1 MKACKQTPGDC
12 GMNMM
17 SLQERREEQAVPDFV
32 RDLRSDFDDFDPAAQ
47 PAAAPRSTLLE
58 RLTWFRNLPLAR
70 KINTVFGT
78 FLGVGL
84 LMVLVLGLGLG
95 ELWNRYNSTAR
106 VQETLVA
113 AGQLHSSADALRY
126 HSVRVLYDRSAALR
140 EAQSAAA
147 STVLTHV
154 VGLETAVN
162 AEAPELSPR
171 VAAVREEVMR
181 FESTFERASETARDG
196 GNANTAAEAVSAQ
209 GNVLMAA
216 SAKLAS
222 ELAARGEAQEASGI
236 SYFFNMILIIAVLAA
251 VGAAV
256 LLLGLA
262 YLSRDFSRKIVEIT
276 GAMTRLADG
285 DRNFDIAGADR
296 EDEIGA
302 MVRALD
308 LFKRA
313 SKRLETWARERS
325 EKAEQELQ
333 LQQER
338 ERERLEAEARKA
350 ALLDEVARQFE
361 RTVGDVVS
369 GVAAASSQLH
379 TTASRM
385 ATSAEEASR
394 RTGEVATSM
403 EEANAGATAA
413 AAASDEFALSI
424 SEISR
429 QAASSSELAR
439 LATVATGEAD
449 ETISALAA
457 SAEEVGQIVE
467 LIQTIAQRTNLLAL
481 NASIEA
487 ARGGEAGR
495 GFAVVASEVKELA
508 MQTSRATEKVA
519 DQIRAMQSTTG
530 ASVKALRA
538 IAGQVKELE
547 STAVSIAT
555 AVDQQ
560 SVAGR
565 DLAQSIDLAAR
576 GTEKVSG
583 HIEDVRQLSL
593 STGAAASQVLSSAN
607 DLESQA
613 SHLGEQVRG
622 FLRTVRTG

>member
-1 MKACKQTPGDC
+1 
-12 GMNMM
+12 MNMM
-17 SLQERREEQAVPDFV
+17 SLQERREEQAMPDFV
-32 RDLRSDFDDFDPAAQ
+32 RDLRSDFDLEDDRAGAGSFANPDV
-47 PAAAPRSTLLE
+47 APVRTTLLE
-58 RLTWFRNLPLAR
+58 RMGWFRNLPLAN
-70 KINTVFGT
+70 KINAIFGT
-78 FLGVGL
+78 FLAAGL
-84 LMVLVLGLGLG
+84 VMSLVLGLGLAH
-95 ELWNRYNSTAR
+95 LWDRYNASAR
-106 VQETLVA
+106 MQETLVA
-113 AGQLHSSADALRY
+113 AGQLQSSAGELRY
-126 HSVRVLYDRSAALR
+126 RSVHGIYDRSPEMREQQRAGASALLTQMTAIEATIGREAPDLAPQAAALR
-140 EAQSAAA
+140 EEFAKF
-147 STVLTHV
+147 
-154 VGLETAVN
+154 E
-162 AEAPELSPR
+162 
-171 VAAVREEVMR
+171 AAV
-181 FESTFERASETARDG
+181 ERASDTVRGG
-196 GNANTAAEAVSAQ
+196 GNANAAAAAVANQ
-209 GNVLMAA
+209 GSVLMAA
-216 SAKLAS
+216 AARLSA
-222 ELAARGEAQEASGI
+222 EIAARGEAQEARGI
-236 SYFFNMILIIAVLAA
+236 AYFFNMILILAA
-251 VGAAV
+251 LAAFGAVV

-262 YLSRDFSRKIVEIT
+262 YLSRDFSRKIVEIA
-276 GAMTRLADG
+276 GGMNQLAAG
-285 DRNFDIAGADR
+285 DRHFHIDGAER
-296 EDEIGA
+296 KDEVGQ

-313 SKRLETWARERS
+313 NKWMEDRARERS

-338 ERERLEAEARKA
+338 ERERIEAETRRA
-350 ALLDEVARQFE
+350 AMLEDVARQFE
-361 RTVGDVVS
+361 RTVGDVVN

-394 RTGEVATSM
+394 RTGEVAVSM
-403 EEANAGATAA
+403 EEANTGATAA

-439 LATVATGEAD
+439 LASEATGEAD

-547 STAVSIAT
+547 TTAVSIAT

-576 GTEKVSG
+576 GTEKVAA

-607 DLESQA
+607 ELEGQA
-613 SHLGEQVRG
+613 AHLSEQVRS
-622 FLRTVRTG
+622 FLRTVRAG

>member
-1 MKACKQTPGDC
+1 
-12 GMNMM
+12 MNMM
-17 SLQERREEQAVPDFV
+17 SFQERSEEQAVPDAM
-32 RDLRSDFDDFDPAAQ
+32 RDIMLEMGMSGSNDETIAV
-47 PAAAPRSTLLE
+47 AAPPQHSFLE
-58 RLTWFRNLPLAR
+58 RFSWFRDLPLAG
-70 KINTVFGT
+70 KINAIFGT
-78 FLGVGL
+78 FLVTGV
-84 LMVLVLGLGLG
+84 MMAVVLGLGLG
-95 ELWNRYNSTAR
+95 ELWNRYQASAWM
-106 VQETLVA
+106 QETVVA
-113 AGQLHSSADALRY
+113 ANVLRSDAADLRY
-126 HSVRVLYDRSAALR
+126 HSVAALYDRRTGTRERQRQSEAAVAEQIAAL
-140 EAQSAAA
+140 
-147 STVLTHV
+147 
-154 VGLETAVN
+154 G
-162 AEAPELSPR
+162 
-171 VAAVREEVMR
+171 AAVAE
-181 FESTFERASETARDG
+181 
-196 GNANTAAEAVSAQ
+196 NTAELEPRLDALRADLDGFRDAYIDAADAVRGGANVQNAAQ
-209 GNVLMAA
+209 EVSIAGDRLMADI
-216 SAKLAS
+216 
-222 ELAARGEAQEASGI
+222 AAFTTDVATLDKRDEASGI
-236 SYFFNMILIIAVLAA
+236 AYFFNMIAV
-251 VGAAV
+251 VGILGLLSGAV
-256 LLLGLA
+256 LLIGLA
-262 YLSRDFSRKIVEIT
+262 YLSRSFARKIVEIT
-276 GAMTRLADG
+276 GAMTMLAEG
-285 DRNFDIAGADR
+285 NRNFHVDGEGR
-296 EDEIGA
+296 KDEIGA
-302 MVRALD
+302 MVRALE

-313 SKRLETWARERS
+313 NKWIEARARERA
-325 EKAEQELQ
+325 EKIEQELQ
-333 LQQER
+333 LQQDR
-338 ERERLEAEARKA
+338 ERERVEAEARRV
-350 ALLDEVARQFE
+350 ALLDEVATQFE

-379 TTASRM
+379 TTATRM
-385 ATSAEEASR
+385 AESAEEASR
-394 RTGEVATSM
+394 RTGEAAASM
-403 EEANAGATAA
+403 DEANAGATAA

-530 ASVKALRA
+530 ASVKALRS

-576 GTEKVSG
+576 GTEKVAG
-583 HIEDVRQLSL
+583 HIDDVRELSL

-607 DLESQA
+607 ELEAQA
-613 SHLGEQVRG
+613 AHLREQVRG
-622 FLRTVRTG
+622 FLSRVRAG

>member
-1 MKACKQTPGDC
+1 
-12 GMNMM
+12 MNMM
-17 SLQERREEQAVPDFV
+17 SLQDRREEQAVPDFV
-32 RDLRSDFDDFDPAAQ
+32 RQIRLEDSYDQNDPVDAT
-47 PAAAPRSTLLE
+47 PATATRVTMLE
-58 RLTWFRNLPLAR
+58 RMSWFRNLSLSG
-70 KINTVFGT
+70 KINAIFGT

-84 LMVLVLGLGLG
+84 LMVLVIGLGLG
-95 ELWNRYNSTAR
+95 ELWNRYNSSAR

-113 AGQLHSSADALRY
+113 AGHLQSTAGELRY
-126 HSVRVLYDRSAALR
+126 HSVRVLYDRSADLRQAQRAGESALTTQVASI
-140 EAQSAAA
+140 EAAI
-147 STVLTHV
+147 
-154 VGLETAVN
+154 N
-162 AEAPELSPR
+162 DEAPELAPR
-171 VAAVREEVMR
+171 VAAVREQLSQ
-181 FESTFERASETARDG
+181 FKSTFDSAGEAVREG
-196 GNANTAAEAVSAQ
+196 GNSNAAAEAVSAK
-209 GNVLMAA
+209 GSALMAA
-216 SAKLAS
+216 SAELAADI
-222 ELAARGEAQEASGI
+222 AARGEKQEATGI
-236 SYFFNMILIIAVLAA
+236 DYFFNMILILAA
-251 VGAAV
+251 LAAIGGAV

-276 GAMTRLADG
+276 DAMTRLAGG
-285 DRNFDIAGADR
+285 DRNFAIDGEER
-296 EDEIGA
+296 KDEIGA

-313 SKRLETWARERS
+313 SKRLESWARERS

-385 ATSAEEASR
+385 ASSAEEASR
-394 RTGEVATSM
+394 RTGEVAVSM

-519 DQIRAMQSTTG
+519 EQIRAMQSTTG

-538 IAGQVKELE
+538 IAGQVQDLE

-576 GTEKVSG
+576 GTEKVSA

-593 STGAAASQVLSSAN
+593 STGAAASQVLLSAN
-607 DLESQA
+607 ELEAQA
-613 SHLGEQVRG
+613 SHLGDQVRG
-622 FLRTVRTG
+622 FLRTVRMG

>member
-1 MKACKQTPGDC
+1 
-12 GMNMM
+12 MNMM
-17 SLQERREEQAVPDFV
+17 SWQEHREEQAVPEFV
-32 RDLRSDFDDFDPAAQ
+32 RDLRVDLERQDGPGGVGGGAAAQ
-47 PAAAPRSTLLE
+47 RTTLLE
-58 RLTWFRNLPLAR
+58 RLAWFRNLSLAR
-70 KINTVFGT
+70 KINTIFGT
-78 FLGVGL
+78 FFAVGL
-84 LMVLVLGLGLG
+84 LMTLVLGLGLT
-95 ELWNRYNSTAR
+95 ELWNRYNASAR

-113 AGQLHSSADALRY
+113 AGQLQSGAGELRY
-126 HSVRVLYDRSAALR
+126 HSVRVLYDRSGALR
-140 EAQSAAA
+140 EAQRSSASAVLSQITAIEAA
-147 STVLTHV
+147 
-154 VGLETAVN
+154 VGKDL
-162 AEAPELSPR
+162 PELSTG
-171 VAAVREEVMR
+171 VADVREELVS
-181 FESTFERASETARDG
+181 FATTFDAASDSVRAG
-196 GNANTAAEAVSAQ
+196 GSANAAAADVSQQGSAV
-209 GNVLMAA
+209 MAA
-216 SAKLAS
+216 SDRLAAAI
-222 ELAARGEAQEASGI
+222 AARGEAQEARGI
-236 SYFFNMILIIAVLAA
+236 AYFFNMIVILAILAA
-251 VGAAV
+251 IGAVV
-256 LLLGLA
+256 LMLGLA
-262 YLSRDFSRKIVEIT
+262 YLSRDFSRKIVEIA
-276 GAMTRLADG
+276 GGMNQLAEG
-285 DRNFDIAGADR
+285 DRHFTIEGADR
-296 EDEIGA
+296 QDEVGQ

-308 LFKRA
+308 LFKKANKWMEDR
-313 SKRLETWARERS
+313 ARERS
-325 EKAEQELQ
+325 ERAEQELQ

-338 ERERLEAEARKA
+338 ERERAEAEAKRA
-350 ALLDEVARQFE
+350 ALLDDVARQFE

-385 ATSAEEASR
+385 AQSAEEASR
-394 RTGEVATSM
+394 RTGEVAASM

-519 DQIRAMQSTTG
+519 DQIRAMQTTTG

-538 IAGQVKELE
+538 IAGQVRDLE

-576 GTEKVSG
+576 GTEKVSA

-607 DLESQA
+607 ELEAQA
-613 SHLGEQVRG
+613 AHLGDQVRG
-622 FLRTVRTG
+622 FLQTVRAG

>member
-1 MKACKQTPGDC
+1 
-12 GMNMM
+12 MNMM
-17 SLQERREEQAVPDFV
+17 SWQDRREEQAVPDFV
-32 RDLRSDFDDFDPAAQ
+32 RDLRSEAAMDDAEFAPARADE
-47 PAAAPRSTLLE
+47 ARASLLE
-58 RLTWFRNLPLAR
+58 RMAWFRNLSLAR
-70 KINTVFGT
+70 KINAVFGT
-78 FLGVGL
+78 FLGVGV

-95 ELWNRYNSTAR
+95 ELWNRYNSSAR
-106 VQETLVA
+106 MQETLVA
-113 AGQLHSSADALRY
+113 AGHLQSTAGELRY
-126 HSVRVLYDRSAALR
+126 HSVRAIYDRSSAQR
-140 EAQSAAA
+140 EAQRA
-147 STVLTHV
+147 STSALLSQVTAI
-154 VGLETAVN
+154 ETAVA
-162 AEAPELSPR
+162 AEAPELAPR
-171 VAAVREEVMR
+171 MAAIHDTFSR
-181 FESTFERASETARDG
+181 FETTYDKAGDASRSGGDANGLAAGVARQGD
-196 GNANTAAEAVSAQ
+196 AV
-209 GNVLMAA
+209 MAA
-216 SAKLAS
+216 SAALAT
-222 ELAARGEAQEASGI
+222 EIATRGEVQEARGI
-236 SYFFNMILIIAVLAA
+236 RYFFNMILILGVLAA

-262 YLSRDFSRKIVEIT
+262 YLSRDFARKINEIT
-276 GAMTRLADG
+276 DGMTRLADG
-285 DRNFDIAGADR
+285 DRNFDIAGAER
-296 EDEIGA
+296 QDEIGA
-302 MVRALD
+302 MIRALD

-313 SKRLETWARERS
+313 SKRLEMWARERS

-338 ERERLEAEARKA
+338 ERERREAEARKA

-538 IAGQVKELE
+538 IAGQVKDLE

-607 DLESQA
+607 ELEAQA
-613 SHLGEQVRG
+613 AHLGDQVRG
-622 FLRTVRTG
+622 FLQTVRAG

>member
-1 MKACKQTPGDC
+1 
-12 GMNMM
+12 MNMM
-17 SLQERREEQAVPDFV
+17 SLQDRREEQAVPDFV
-32 RDLRSDFDDFDPAAQ
+32 RQIRMEDSFDQSEAGDTAA
-47 PAAAPRSTLLE
+47 PAAARVTMLE
-58 RLTWFRNLPLAR
+58 RMGWFRNLTLAG
-70 KINTVFGT
+70 KINAIFGT

-95 ELWNRYNSTAR
+95 ELWNRYNSSAR

-113 AGQLHSSADALRY
+113 AGQLQSTAGELRY
-126 HSVRVLYDRSAALR
+126 HSVRVLYDRSSDLR
-140 EAQSAAA
+140 EAQRAGESALTAQVASIEAA
-147 STVLTHV
+147 I
-154 VGLETAVN
+154 N
-162 AEAPELSPR
+162 DDAPELAPR
-171 VAAVREEVMR
+171 VAAVRDELTA
-181 FESTFERASETARDG
+181 FKSTFDRAGEALREG
-196 GNANTAAEAVSAQ
+196 GNANAAAEAVSAK
-209 GNVLMAA
+209 GSALMAA
-216 SAKLAS
+216 SAQLAS
-222 ELAARGEAQEASGI
+222 DIAARGETQEAKGI
-236 SYFFNMILIIAVLAA
+236 DYFFDMILILAVLAA
-251 VGAAV
+251 VGGAALV
-256 LLLGLA
+256 LGLA

-276 GAMTRLADG
+276 DAMTRLADG
-285 DRNFDIAGADR
+285 DRNFAIDGEER
-296 EDEIGA
+296 KDEIGA

-338 ERERLEAEARKA
+338 ERERLEAEAKRA
-350 ALLDEVARQFE
+350 ALLDDVARQFE

-385 ATSAEEASR
+385 ASSAEEASR
-394 RTGEVATSM
+394 RTGEVAVSM

-519 DQIRAMQSTTG
+519 EQIRAMQSTTG

-538 IAGQVKELE
+538 IAGQVQDLE

-576 GTEKVSG
+576 GTEKVSA

-593 STGAAASQVLSSAN
+593 STGAAASQVLLSAN
-607 DLESQA
+607 ELEAQA
-613 SHLGEQVRG
+613 SHLGDQVRG
-622 FLRTVRTG
+622 FLRTVRMG

>member
-1 MKACKQTPGDC
+1 
-12 GMNMM
+12 MNMM

-32 RDLRSDFDDFDPAAQ
+32 RDLRSDFALEDAGVGDADVPQ
-47 PAAAPRSTLLE
+47 AAPRTTLLE
-58 RLTWFRNLPLAR
+58 RLTWFRNLSLSG
-70 KINTVFGT
+70 KINAVFGT
-78 FLGVGL
+78 FLGVGV
-84 LMVLVLGLGLG
+84 LMTLVLGLGLTH
-95 ELWNRYNSTAR
+95 LWDRYNASAR
-106 VQETLVA
+106 MQETLVA
-113 AGQLHSSADALRY
+113 AGQLQMAASELRH
-126 HSVRVLYDRSAALR
+126 HSVRVVYNRSTAPR
-140 EAQSAAA
+140 EAQRASESALLTQLTAIEASIAEEAPQLAPRVNAVRAELARFETTFDRAADSVRGGGDANAAA
-147 STVLTHV
+147 SDVA
-154 VGLETAVN
+154 GQGTAVM
-162 AEAPELSPR
+162 A
-171 VAAVREEVMR
+171 
-181 FESTFERASETARDG
+181 TTA
-196 GNANTAAEAVSAQ
+196 Q
-209 GNVLMAA
+209 
-216 SAKLAS
+216 LAS
-222 ELAARGEAQEASGI
+222 DLAAAGEAQEARGI
-236 SYFFNMILIIAVLAA
+236 GYFFNMILILAALAA

-256 LLLGLA
+256 LLLGLT
-262 YLSRDFSRKIVEIT
+262 YLSRDFSNKIVEIAK
-276 GAMTRLADG
+276 GMNQLASG
-285 DRNFDIAGADR
+285 DRHFTIEGADR
-296 EDEIGA
+296 QDEIGQ

-313 SKRLETWARERS
+313 NKWMEDRAREKAER
-325 EKAEQELQ
+325 AEQELQ

-338 ERERLEAEARKA
+338 ERERLEAEAKKA

-394 RTGEVATSM
+394 RTGEVAASM

-457 SAEEVGQIVE
+457 SADEVGQIVE

-519 DQIRAMQSTTG
+519 EQIRAMQSTTG

-538 IAGQVKELE
+538 IAGQVKDLE
-547 STAVSIAT
+547 ATAVSIAT

-576 GTEKVSG
+576 GTEKVSA

-607 DLESQA
+607 ELEAQA
-613 SHLGEQVRG
+613 AHLGEQVRG
-622 FLRTVRTG
+622 FLRTVRAG

>member
-1 MKACKQTPGDC
+1 
-12 GMNMM
+12 MNMM
-17 SLQERREEQAVPDFV
+17 SLQERREEQAVPEFV
-32 RDLRSDFDDFDPAAQ
+32 RDLRTDFDLEELDG
-47 PAAAPRSTLLE
+47 AAAAAGAAPSATLLE
-58 RLTWFRNLPLAR
+58 RLTWFRNLSLSG
-70 KINTVFGT
+70 KINAVFGT

-84 LMVLVLGLGLG
+84 LMTLVIGLGLTH
-95 ELWNRYNSTAR
+95 LWDRYNASAR

-113 AGQLHSSADALRY
+113 AGQLQSTAGELRY
-126 HSVRVLYDRSAALR
+126 HSVRVLYDRSPALR
-140 EAQSAAA
+140 EQQRAGESALLTQVASIEAA
-147 STVLTHV
+147 VAT
-154 VGLETAVN
+154 
-162 AEAPELSPR
+162 EAPELAPQ
-171 VAAVREEVMR
+171 VQTVRAELAR
-181 FESTFERASETARDG
+181 FESTFDRASETVRGG
-196 GNANTAAEAVSAQ
+196 GNANAAAAQVSDQ
-209 GNVLMAA
+209 GNAVMAA
-216 SAKLAS
+216 SAKLSAAI
-222 ELAARGEAQEASGI
+222 AARGEQQEASGI
-236 SYFFNMILIIAVLAA
+236 GYFFNMILILAA
-251 VGAAV
+251 LAIVGAAV
-256 LLLGLA
+256 LLLGVT
-262 YLSRDFSRKIVEIT
+262 YLSRDFSRKIVEIAA
-276 GAMTRLADG
+276 AMNQLAAG
-285 DRNFDIAGADR
+285 DRHFHIDGADR
-296 EDEIGA
+296 KDEVGQ
-302 MVRALD
+302 MVRALE

-313 SKRLETWARERS
+313 NKWMEDRARERS
-325 EKAEQELQ
+325 ERAEQELQ
-333 LQQER
+333 LQQDR
-338 ERERLEAEARKA
+338 ERERVEAEAKRA
-350 ALLDEVARQFE
+350 ALLDDVARQFE

-394 RTGEVATSM
+394 RTGEVAASM

-449 ETISALAA
+449 DTISALAA
-457 SAEEVGQIVE
+457 SADEVGQIVE

-508 MQTSRATEKVA
+508 MQTTRATEKVA

-538 IAGQVKELE
+538 IAGQVKDLE

-576 GTEKVSG
+576 GTEKVSA

-607 DLESQA
+607 ELESQA
-613 SHLGEQVRG
+613 AHLGDQVRG
-622 FLRTVRTG
+622 FLRTVRMG

>member
-1 MKACKQTPGDC
+1 
-12 GMNMM
+12 MM
-17 SLQERREEQAVPDFV
+17 TVQERREEQAVPEFV
-32 RDLRSDFDDFDPAAQ
+32 RDLRSEFESEDSNTGAVIGNAPAQ
-47 PAAAPRSTLLE
+47 SSFLE
-58 RLTWFRNLPLAR
+58 RFAWFRDLSLAN
-70 KINTVFGT
+70 KINAIFGT
-78 FLGVGL
+78 FFAVGFV
-84 LMVLVLGLGLG
+84 MSLVLGLGLG
-95 ELWNRYNSTAR
+95 ELWNRYNATAR
-106 VQETLVA
+106 VQEAVVA
-113 AGQLHSSADALRY
+113 AGELQSAAGELRY
-126 HSVRVLYDRSAALR
+126 HSVRALYDRSSSLR
-140 EAQSAAA
+140 ESQ
-147 STVLTHV
+147 
-154 VGLETAVN
+154 
-162 AEAPELSPR
+162 
-171 VAAVREEVMR
+171 
-181 FESTFERASETARDG
+181 RASEAAVMTQVSALDAMMNEHVSDMAPR
-196 GNANTAAEAVSAQ
+196 AEA
-209 GNVLMAA
+209 LR
-216 SAKLAS
+216 
-222 ELAARGEAQEASGI
+222 ARIDALRTEFDRAQEAVRSGDRANAVVTAVAAEGDRVLEEARSLTMDLTARAERQETSGI
-236 SYFFNMILIIAVLAA
+236 AYFFNMILILAVLATIGG
-251 VGAAV
+251 VV

-262 YLSRDFSRKIVEIT
+262 YLSRDFSRKIVEIAS
-276 GAMTRLADG
+276 GMNQLSSG
-285 DRNFDIAGADR
+285 DRHFTIEGGDR
-296 EDEIGA
+296 KDEVGQ
-302 MVRALD
+302 MVRALE

-313 SKRLETWARERS
+313 NKWMEDRARERS
-325 EKAEQELQ
+325 ERVEQELQ
-333 LQQER
+333 MQQER
-338 ERERLEAEARKA
+338 ERERLEAEAKKA

-361 RTVGDVVS
+361 RTVGDVVN

-379 TTASRM
+379 TTATRM
-385 ATSAEEASR
+385 ASSAEEASR
-394 RTGEVATSM
+394 RTGEVAASM

-439 LATVATGEAD
+439 LATEATGEAD

-530 ASVKALRA
+530 ASVKALRS

-547 STAVSIAT
+547 ATAVSIAT

-607 DLESQA
+607 ELEAQA
-613 SHLGEQVRG
+613 AHLSDQVRG
-622 FLRTVRTG
+622 FLGRVRAG

>member
-1 MKACKQTPGDC
+1 
-12 GMNMM
+12 MNMM
-17 SLQERREEQAVPDFV
+17 SLQERQEEQAVPEFV
-32 RDLRSDFDDFDPAAQ
+32 RDLRTEFAQ
-47 PAAAPRSTLLE
+47 EDSLASLTAAPAPVAPPHESRATLLE
-58 RLTWFRNLPLAR
+58 RLAWFRNLSLAR
-70 KINTVFGT
+70 KINTIFGT
-78 FLGVGL
+78 FFAAGL
-84 LMVLVLGLGLG
+84 LMVLVLGLGLT
-95 ELWNRYNSTAR
+95 ELWNRYNVAAQA
-106 VQETLVA
+106 QETLLVA
-113 AGQLHSSADALRY
+113 SQLQSDAGELRY
-126 HSVRVLYDRSAALR
+126 HSVRVLYDRSATLR
-140 EAQSAAA
+140 EEQRSGAAA
-147 STVLTHV
+147 LASGITVVDAAIGKEST
-154 VGLETAVN
+154 EITARI
-162 AEAPELSPR
+162 AD
-171 VAAVREEVMR
+171 VREELAR
-181 FESTFERASETARDG
+181 FETTFERASDAVRAG
-196 GNANTAAEAVSAQ
+196 GNANAAAADVSRQ
-209 GNVLMAA
+209 GSALMAA
-216 SAKLAS
+216 SGR
-222 ELAARGEAQEASGI
+222 LAASIAANSEAREARGIA
-236 SYFFNMILIIAVLAA
+236 YFFNMIVILAVLAA
-251 VGAAV
+251 FGAVV
-256 LLLGLA
+256 LMLGLA
-262 YLSRDFSRKIVEIT
+262 YLSRDFSRKIVEIS
-276 GAMTRLADG
+276 GGMTQLANG
-285 DRNFDIAGADR
+285 DRHFTIEGAER
-296 EDEIGA
+296 QDEVGE

-313 SKRLETWARERS
+313 NKWMEDRARERS
-325 EKAEQELQ
+325 ERAEQELQ

-338 ERERLEAEARKA
+338 ERERLEAEAKRA
-350 ALLDEVARQFE
+350 ALLDDVARQFE

-379 TTASRM
+379 TTATRM
-385 ATSAEEASR
+385 AQSAEEASR
-394 RTGEVATSM
+394 RTGEVAVSM

-519 DQIRAMQSTTG
+519 DQIRAMQTTTG

-538 IAGQVKELE
+538 IAGQVRDLE

-576 GTEKVSG
+576 GTEKVSA

-593 STGAAASQVLSSAN
+593 STGAAASQVLLSAN
-607 DLESQA
+607 ELEAQA
-613 SHLGEQVRG
+613 AHLGDQVRG
-622 FLRTVRTG
+622 FLRTVRAG

>member
-1 MKACKQTPGDC
+1 
-12 GMNMM
+12 MNMM
-17 SLQERREEQAVPDFV
+17 SLAERREEQAVPDFV
-32 RDLRSDFDDFDPAAQ
+32 RDLRAEEGLADAEFETLV
-47 PAAAPRSTLLE
+47 AAPAHTSLLE
-58 RLTWFRNLPLAR
+58 RMTWFRNLPLAR
-70 KINTVFGT
+70 KINAVFGT
-78 FLGVGL
+78 FLGAGL
-84 LMVLVLGLGLG
+84 LMVLVMGLGLG
-95 ELWNRYNSTAR
+95 ELWNRYNASAR
-106 VQETLVA
+106 MQETLVA
-113 AGQLHSSADALRY
+113 AGQLQSAAGDLRY
-126 HSVRVLYDRSAALR
+126 HSVRAIYDRSGSVR
-140 EAQSAAA
+140 EAQRA
-147 STVLTHV
+147 SGNALTAKV
-154 VGLETAVN
+154 AEVETALSK
-162 AEAPELSPR
+162 EAPELAPR
-171 VAAVREEVMR
+171 VAAVREELVR
-181 FESTFERASETARDG
+181 FETTFDKADDAVRSGAGDTTAFATEVAG
-196 GNANTAAEAVSAQ
+196 QGSA
-209 GNVLMAA
+209 LIAA
-216 SAKLAS
+216 SGWLATDI
-222 ELAARGEAQEASGI
+222 AARGEEQEARGI
-236 SYFFNMILIIAVLAA
+236 GYFFNMILIIGVLAVFGA
-251 VGAAV
+251 VV

-276 GAMTRLADG
+276 DAMTRLANG
-285 DRNFDIAGADR
+285 DRRFEIDGSER
-296 EDEIGA
+296 QDEIGA

-313 SKRLETWARERS
+313 SRRLETWARERS

-338 ERERLEAEARKA
+338 ERERLEAEAKKA

-379 TTASRM
+379 TTATRM
-385 ATSAEEASR
+385 ASSAEEASR
-394 RTGEVATSM
+394 RTGEVAASM

-439 LATVATGEAD
+439 LASEATGEAD

-576 GTEKVSG
+576 GTEKVAG

-607 DLESQA
+607 ELEAQA

-622 FLRTVRTG
+622 FLRTVRMG

>member
-1 MKACKQTPGDC
+1 
-12 GMNMM
+12 MNMM
-17 SLQERREEQAVPDFV
+17 SFQERLEEQAVPDFV
-32 RDLRSDFDDFDPAAQ
+32 RDLRTEEGLEDAAFFASPAAG
-47 PAAAPRSTLLE
+47 APNATFLE
-58 RLTWFRNLPLAR
+58 RLSWFRNLPLAR

-78 FLGVGL
+78 FLGTGL

-95 ELWNRYNSTAR
+95 ELWNRYNASAR

-113 AGQLHSSADALRY
+113 AGQLQSTAGELRY
-126 HSVRVLYDRSAALR
+126 HSVRVLYDRSPSLR
-140 EAQSAAA
+140 EAQRNAE
-147 STVLTHV
+147 STLLTHV
-154 VGLETAVN
+154 AALETAVK
-162 AEAPELSPR
+162 AEAPELAPR
-171 VAAVREEVMR
+171 VAAVRAEVTR
-181 FESTFERASETARDG
+181 FEATFDRASETVRGG
-196 GNANTAAEAVSAQ
+196 GNANAGAVSDQ
-209 GNVLMAA
+209 GMALMAA
-216 SAKLAS
+216 SEKLA
-222 ELAARGEAQEASGI
+222 AAIAVRGEKQEASGI
-236 SYFFNMILIIAVLAA
+236 SYFFNMILIIGVLAA
-251 VGAAV
+251 FGGAV
-256 LLLGLA
+256 LVLGLT

-276 GAMTRLADG
+276 DAMTRLADG
-285 DRNFDIAGADR
+285 DRKFDIGGADR
-296 EDEIGA
+296 QDEIGA

-385 ATSAEEASR
+385 ATSADEASR
-394 RTGEVATSM
+394 RTGEAAASM

-519 DQIRAMQSTTG
+519 DQIRSMQSTTG

-576 GTEKVSG
+576 GTEKVSN

-607 DLESQA
+607 ELETQA
-613 SHLGEQVRG
+613 SHLGDQVRG

>member
-1 MKACKQTPGDC
+1 
-12 GMNMM
+12 MNMM
-17 SLQERREEQAVPDFV
+17 SLQERSEEQAVPDFV
-32 RDLRSDFDDFDPAAQ
+32 RQLRADSASEDWGDPAV
-47 PAAAPRSTLLE
+47 AAATPGHTTLLE
-58 RLTWFRNLPLAR
+58 RMAWFRNLTLAA
-70 KINTVFGT
+70 KINAIFGGFFAT
-78 FLGVGL
+78 GL
-84 LMVLVLGLGLG
+84 VMSLVLGLGLT
-95 ELWNRYNSTAR
+95 ELWNRYQNSAQ
-106 VQETLVA
+106 VQEAVVA
-113 AGQLHSSADALRY
+113 ASELQSAAGELRY
-126 HSVRVLYDRSAALR
+126 HSVRALYDRSPALREQQRVSESTVLAQVTAIETAMTAAAADLQPRAAALR
-140 EAQSAAA
+140 ADLDTFRTSYETAQDAVRSGGSTNAAAQDTAAQGSALVDASAA
-147 STVLTHV
+147 L
-154 VGLETAVN
+154 
-162 AEAPELSPR
+162 
-171 VAAVREEVMR
+171 AA
-181 FESTFERASETARDG
+181 D
-196 GNANTAAEAVSAQ
+196 
-209 GNVLMAA
+209 
-216 SAKLAS
+216 
-222 ELAARGEAQEASGI
+222 LAARAEAQEATGI
-236 SYFFNMILIIAVLAA
+236 DYFFNMVLIIGFLALAA
-251 VGAAV
+251 GAV
-256 LLLGLA
+256 LLLGA
-262 YLSRDFSRKIVEIT
+262 SYLSRDFSRKIVEIT
-276 GAMTRLADG
+276 DAMTRLADG
-285 DRNFDIAGADR
+285 DRNFDIEGQER
-296 EDEIGA
+296 RDEIGA
-302 MVRALD
+302 MIRALD

-338 ERERLEAEARKA
+338 ERERIEAEARKA
-350 ALLDEVARQFE
+350 ALLDEVASQFE
-361 RTVGDVVS
+361 RTVGDVVG

-379 TTASRM
+379 TTATRM
-385 ATSAEEASR
+385 ASSAEEASR
-394 RTGEVATSM
+394 RTSEVAVSM
-403 EEANAGATAA
+403 DDANAGATAA

-508 MQTSRATEKVA
+508 MQTTRATEKVA

-530 ASVKALRA
+530 ASVKALRS
-538 IAGQVKELE
+538 IAGQVKDLE

-576 GTEKVSG
+576 GTEKVAG

-593 STGAAASQVLSSAN
+593 STGAAASQVLLSAN
-607 DLESQA
+607 ELEAQA
-613 SHLGEQVRG
+613 AHLSEQVRG
-622 FLRTVRTG
+622 FLGRVRAG

>member
-1 MKACKQTPGDC
+1 
-12 GMNMM
+12 MNMM

-32 RDLRSDFDDFDPAAQ
+32 RDLRSDYAMADDGAEG
-47 PAAAPRSTLLE
+47 AAAPAAPATSLLE
-58 RLTWFRNLPLAR
+58 RLGWFRNLSLAG
-70 KINTVFGT
+70 KINAVFGT

-84 LMVLVLGLGLG
+84 LMVLVLGIGLT

-106 VQETLVA
+106 VQEVLVA
-113 AGQLHSSADALRY
+113 AGQLQSTAGELRY
-126 HSVRVLYDRSAALR
+126 HSVRVLYDSSAALR
-140 EAQSAAA
+140 EQQRAGESALLGQVTAVAAA
-147 STVLTHV
+147 V
-154 VGLETAVN
+154 EAD
-162 AEAPELSPR
+162 APELAPR
-171 VAAVREEVMR
+171 MAAVREELAK
-181 FESTFERASETARDG
+181 FESTFDRAGEVVREGKQA
-196 GNANTAAEAVSAQ
+196 NAAAADISAQ
-209 GNVLMAA
+209 GSALMGACA
-216 SAKLAS
+216 R
-222 ELAARGEAQEASGI
+222 LAADLSALAETKEETGI
-236 SYFFNMILIIAVLAA
+236 GFFFNMILILAGLA
-251 VGAAV
+251 LLGGVV

-262 YLSRDFSRKIVEIT
+262 YLSRDFSRKIQEIT
-276 GAMTRLADG
+276 GAMTQLANG
-285 DRNFDIAGADR
+285 DRKFHIAGQER
-296 EDEIGA
+296 QDEIGA

-308 LFKRA
+308 LFKHA

-338 ERERLEAEARKA
+338 ERERLEAEAKKA
-350 ALLDEVARQFE
+350 ALLDDVARQFE

-379 TTASRM
+379 ITATRM
-385 ATSAEEASR
+385 ASSAEEASR
-394 RTGEVATSM
+394 RTGEVAASM

-530 ASVKALRA
+530 ASVTALRA
-538 IAGQVKELE
+538 IAGQVKELD

-560 SVAGR
+560 SVAGQ

-576 GTEKVSG
+576 GTEKVST

-593 STGAAASQVLSSAN
+593 STGVAASQVLLSAN
-607 DLESQA
+607 ELEAQA
-613 SHLGEQVRG
+613 AHLGDQVRG
-622 FLRTVRTG
+622 FLHTVRAG

>member
-1 MKACKQTPGDC
+1 
-12 GMNMM
+12 MNMM
-17 SLQERREEQAVPDFV
+17 SLQERREEEAVPDFV
-32 RDLRSDFDDFDPAAQ
+32 RDLRSDYALEDHAGAAV
-47 PAAAPRSTLLE
+47 AAPRTTLLE
-58 RLTWFRNLPLAR
+58 RFTWFRNLSLSA
-70 KINTVFGT
+70 KINAVFGT
-78 FLGVGL
+78 FLGVGV
-84 LMVLVLGLGLG
+84 LMSVVLGLGLAH
-95 ELWNRYNSTAR
+95 LWDRYNASAR
-106 VQETLVA
+106 VQEALVA
-113 AGQLHSSADALRY
+113 AGQLQMAAGELRY
-126 HSVRVLYDRSAALR
+126 NSVRVVYDRGLAPSAAQRASESAMLAQVTAL
-140 EAQSAAA
+140 EAKVIADAPELAPRVEAIRDELARFETAFDEASDSVRGADNANAAA
-147 STVLTHV
+147 SDV
-154 VGLETAVN
+154 
-162 AEAPELSPR
+162 AEQGTR
-171 VAAVREEVMR
+171 VM
-181 FESTFERASETARDG
+181 
-196 GNANTAAEAVSAQ
+196 TAA
-209 GNVLMAA
+209 AA
-216 SAKLAS
+216 
-222 ELAARGEAQEASGI
+222 LAADLSAHGDAKEASGI
-236 SYFFNMILIIAVLAA
+236 AYFFNMIMILAA
-251 VGAAV
+251 LAIIGALV
-256 LLLGLA
+256 LLLGIT
-262 YLSRDFSRKIVEIT
+262 YLSRDFSRKIMEIAN
-276 GAMTRLADG
+276 GMNQLAAG
-285 DRNFDIAGADR
+285 DRHFTIEGADR
-296 EDEIGA
+296 QDEIGQ

-313 SKRLETWARERS
+313 NKWMEDRARERS
-325 EKAEQELQ
+325 ERAEQELQ
-333 LQQER
+333 MQQER
-338 ERERLEAEARKA
+338 ERERLEAEAKKA

-385 ATSAEEASR
+385 AQSAEEASR
-394 RTGEVATSM
+394 RTGEVAASM

-439 LATVATGEAD
+439 LATAATGEAD

-508 MQTSRATEKVA
+508 TQTSRATEKVA
-519 DQIRAMQSTTG
+519 EQIRAMQSTTG

-538 IAGQVKELE
+538 IAGQVKDLE
-547 STAVSIAT
+547 STAISIAT

-576 GTEKVSG
+576 GTEKVSA

-607 DLESQA
+607 ELEAQA
-613 SHLGEQVRG
+613 AHLGDQVRG
-622 FLRTVRTG
+622 FLRTVRAG

>member
-1 MKACKQTPGDC
+1 
-12 GMNMM
+12 MNMM
-17 SLQERREEQAVPDFV
+17 SMQERREEQAVPDFV
-32 RDLRSDFDDFDPAAQ
+32 RQIRIEDAHDQDTDSAP
-47 PAAAPRSTLLE
+47 PIAAATRTTLLE
-58 RLTWFRNLPLAR
+58 RLAWFRNLSLAR
-70 KINTVFGT
+70 KLNAVFGT
-78 FLGVGL
+78 FLATGV
-84 LMVLVLGLGLG
+84 LMVLVMGLGLG
-95 ELWNRYNSTAR
+95 ELWNRYNASAR
-106 VQETLVA
+106 VQDAVVA
-113 AGQLHSSADALRY
+113 AGRLQATAGELRY
-126 HSVRVLYDRSAALR
+126 DSVRVIYDRSPDLRSQQRSTEAALS
-140 EAQSAAA
+140 AQLA
-147 STVLTHV
+147 TI
-154 VGLETAVN
+154 ETAL
-162 AEAPELSPR
+162 AKDAPELVPG
-171 VAAVREEVMR
+171 VATVRSELAA
-181 FESTFERASETARDG
+181 FDAAFDSANETARGG
-196 GNANTAAEAVSAQ
+196 GNANAAAAEVSAK
-209 GNVLMAA
+209 GSALMAA
-216 SAKLAS
+216 SGRLAAD
-222 ELAARGEAQEASGI
+222 LAARGETQEATGI
-236 SYFFNMILIIAVLAA
+236 AYFFDMILIIAVLAA
-251 VGAAV
+251 VGGAV

-262 YLSRDFSRKIVEIT
+262 YLSRDFARKIAEIT
-276 GAMTRLADG
+276 AAMTRLADG
-285 DRNFDIAGADR
+285 DRNFHVDGADR
-296 EDEIGA
+296 QDEIGG

-338 ERERLEAEARKA
+338 ERERREAEARKA

-394 RTGEVATSM
+394 RTGEVAASM

-519 DQIRAMQSTTG
+519 EQIRAMQSTTG

-538 IAGQVKELE
+538 IAGQVQDLE

-576 GTEKVSG
+576 GTEKVSA

-593 STGAAASQVLSSAN
+593 STGAAASQVLLSAN
-607 DLESQA
+607 ELEAQA
-613 SHLGEQVRG
+613 AHLGDQVRG
-622 FLRTVRTG
+622 FLRTVRNG

>member
-1 MKACKQTPGDC
+1 
-12 GMNMM
+12 MNMM
-17 SLQERREEQAVPDFV
+17 SWQDQAEELAVPGFV
-32 RDLRSDFDDFDPAAQ
+32 HELRNELAGDETLNAPA
-47 PAAAPRSTLLE
+47 PDAAPVRVTLLE
-58 RLTWFRNLPLAR
+58 RLAWFRNLSLAR
-70 KINTVFGT
+70 KINAVFGT
-78 FLGVGL
+78 FLGAGA
-84 LMVLVLGLGLG
+84 LMGLVLGLGLT
-95 ELWNRYNSTAR
+95 ELWNRYNASAR

-113 AGQLHSSADALRY
+113 AGQLQMAAGELRY
-126 HSVRVLYDRSAALR
+126 HSVRALYDPSPAPR
-140 EAQSAAA
+140 EAQRAAESA
-147 STVLTHV
+147 VLTQV
-154 VGLETAVN
+154 AAIETAVEQ
-162 AEAPELSPR
+162 EAPELSPR
-171 VAAVREEVMR
+171 VNAVRDEITQLASAYDSAADRARGGADRDALVNEV
-181 FESTFERASETARDG
+181 SGQA
-196 GNANTAAEAVSAQ
+196 NAV
-209 GNVLMAA
+209 MAA
-216 SAKLAS
+216 TGWLTTDLAK
-222 ELAARGEAQEASGI
+222 RGETQEKTGI
-236 SYFFNMILIIAVLAA
+236 AYFFNMILIIAMLAA
-251 VGAAV
+251 LGGGV

-262 YLSRDFSRKIVEIT
+262 YLSRDFSRKIVEIAR
-276 GAMTRLADG
+276 AMNQLAAG
-285 DRNFDIAGADR
+285 DRHFTIAGAER
-296 EDEIGA
+296 QDEIGQ

-313 SKRLETWARERS
+313 NKWMEDRAREKAER
-325 EKAEQELQ
+325 AEQELE

-338 ERERLEAEARKA
+338 ERERVEAEAKRA
-350 ALLDEVARQFE
+350 ALLDDVARQFE

-379 TTASRM
+379 TTATRM
-385 ATSAEEASR
+385 AQSAEEASR
-394 RTGEVATSM
+394 RTGEVASSM

-457 SAEEVGQIVE
+457 SADEVGQIVE

-538 IAGQVKELE
+538 IAGQVRDLE

-576 GTEKVSG
+576 GTEKVSA

-593 STGAAASQVLSSAN
+593 STGAAASQVLLSAN
-607 DLESQA
+607 ELEAQA
-613 SHLGEQVRG
+613 AHLGDQVRG
-622 FLRTVRTG
+622 FLRTVRAG

>member
-1 MKACKQTPGDC
+1 
-12 GMNMM
+12 MNMM
-17 SLQERREEQAVPDFV
+17 SLQDRREEQAVPDFV
-32 RDLRSDFDDFDPAAQ
+32 RQIRMEESFDPDH
-47 PAAAPRSTLLE
+47 PAEAAPAPDGRVTLLE
-58 RLTWFRNLPLAR
+58 RMGWFRDLSLSG
-70 KINTVFGT
+70 KINAIFGT
-78 FLGVGL
+78 FLATGV
-84 LMVLVLGLGLG
+84 LMMLVLGLGLG
-95 ELWNRYNSTAR
+95 ELWNRYNSSAKL
-106 VQETLVA
+106 QDTLVA
-113 AGQLHSSADALRY
+113 AGQLQSSAGELRY
-126 HSVRVLYDRSAALR
+126 HSVRVLYDRSADLR
-140 EAQSAAA
+140 AAQRS
-147 STVLTHV
+147 
-154 VGLETAVN
+154 GETAVTTKIS
-162 AEAPELSPR
+162 AIEATASQDAPEIAPR
-171 VAAVREEVMR
+171 IAAVREELTG
-181 FESTFERASETARDG
+181 FKATFDRAGETVRSG
-196 GNANTAAEAVSAQ
+196 GDTNAAAEAVSAK
-209 GNVLMAA
+209 GSALMEA
-216 SAKLAS
+216 SARLTADIATRG
-222 ELAARGEAQEASGI
+222 ETQEARGI
-236 SYFFNMILIIAVLAA
+236 DYFFDMILILAVLA
-251 VGAAV
+251 VIGGVV
-256 LLLGLA
+256 LLFGLA
-262 YLSRDFSRKIVEIT
+262 YLSRDFARKIVEIT
-276 GAMTRLADG
+276 NAMTRLADG
-285 DRNFDIAGADR
+285 DRNFAIAGEER
-296 EDEIGA
+296 KDEIGA

-338 ERERLEAEARKA
+338 ERERVEAEAKRA
-350 ALLDEVARQFE
+350 ALLDDVARQFE

-394 RTGEVATSM
+394 RTGEVASSM

-538 IAGQVKELE
+538 IAGQVQDLE

-576 GTEKVSG
+576 GTEKVSA

-593 STGAAASQVLSSAN
+593 STGAAASQVLLSAN
-607 DLESQA
+607 ELEAQA
-613 SHLGEQVRG
+613 SHLGDQVRG
-622 FLRTVRTG
+622 FLRTVRMG

>member
-1 MKACKQTPGDC
+1 
-12 GMNMM
+12 MM
-17 SLQERREEQAVPDFV
+17 SLQERLEEQAVPEFV
-32 RDLRSDFDDFDPAAQ
+32 RDLRSEEGLDDAALL
-47 PAAAPRSTLLE
+47 AASGGDAQRSTYLE
-58 RLTWFRNLPLAR
+58 RLSWFRNLSLAK

-78 FLGVGL
+78 FLGAGV
-84 LMVLVLGLGLG
+84 LMVLVLGLGLS
-95 ELWNRYNSTAR
+95 ELWTRYNSTAR

-113 AGQLHSSADALRY
+113 AGQLQSTAGELRY
-126 HSVRVLYDRSAALR
+126 HSVRVLYDRSASLR
-140 EAQSAAA
+140 EAQRAAA
-147 STVLTHV
+147 SSLLTHV
-154 VGLETAVN
+154 AAVEAAVN
-162 AEAPELSPR
+162 AEAPDIAPQ
-171 VAAVREEVMR
+171 VAAVREEVTR
-181 FESTFERASETARDG
+181 FEATFDRAGETVRGG
-196 GNANTAAEAVSAQ
+196 GNANEAAETVSDQ
-209 GNVLMAA
+209 GNALMAA
-216 SAKLAS
+216 SAKLAA

-236 SYFFNMILIIAVLAA
+236 SFFFNMILIIGVLAA
-251 VGAAV
+251 FGATV
-256 LLLGLA
+256 LVLGIT

-276 GAMTRLADG
+276 DAMTRLADG
-285 DRNFDIAGADR
+285 DRNFDIGGADR
-296 EDEIGA
+296 RDEIGA
-302 MVRALD
+302 MVRSLD

-313 SKRLETWARERS
+313 SRRLETWARERS

-338 ERERLEAEARKA
+338 ERERLEAEAKKS

-394 RTGEVATSM
+394 RTGEAASSM

-530 ASVKALRA
+530 ASVKALRS
-538 IAGQVKELE
+538 IAGQVRELE

-583 HIEDVRQLSL
+583 HIEEVRTLSL

-607 DLESQA
+607 ELEAQA
-613 SHLGEQVRG
+613 SHLGDQVRG
-622 FLRTVRTG
+622 FLRTVRMG